1 MLMLSDLSINSIDC
15 AVALSS
21 SISNTRMQ
29 VPFVATL
36 DSRSAGLSAAFVIL
50 GQSDSRYAIHGWLIR
65 PYRRREPDLKSPAH
79 ISGGAE
85 FRAWAFAELGS
96 SKSCYGLRFL
106 SGRT

>member
-50 GQSDSRYAIHGWLIR
+50 GQSDSRYAIDGWLIR
-65 PYRRREPDLKSPAH
+65 PYRRRESD
-79 ISGGAE
+79 
-85 FRAWAFAELGS
+85 
-96 SKSCYGLRFL
+96 LRFITRL
-106 SGRT
+106 PRPGESDPPILANRLYGSPYMRPS